1 MARRPDATKQDRWR
15 ELIHRWQCSQTTV
28 REFCQRHRV
37 SEASFFSWRRV
48 LRERGLMD
56 DAPAQV
62 QSPAFVKLTAA
73 PEAAASVLE
82 VVLGARVVRVRPGFD
97 ADMLLELVRLLE
109 EPAC

>member
-56 DAPAQV
+56 DALAQ
-62 QSPAFVKLTAA
+62 
-73 PEAAASVLE
+73 
-82 VVLGARVVRVRPGFD
+82 ART
-97 ADMLLELVRLLE
+97 
-109 EPAC
+109 PAC